1 MMSAVLHQG
10 MAIRSSRVLF
20 GFLTAFIVLSP
31 TAALPAAA
39 AAADGPPLLAFGIG
53 YYDVIDRDD
62 EAVDFRL
69 EYRSDVRLWILK
81 PWFGGEVTTDKAI
94 YGVAGLLVDLELS
107 DRWILTPSAGLGL
120 YYDGDGKDMGS
131 TVEFRTQIEIARR
144 FQAGSRLGFALSH
157 ISNANLDDTNPGT
170 EILSLYYAIP
180 LK

>member
-1 MMSAVLHQG
+1 MLRILG
-10 MAIRSSRVLF
+10 RGIPIRSSRVLF
-20 GFLTAFIVLSP
+20 GFLTSLVVLSP
-31 TAALPAAA
+31 VAQAPVTAAPPAEE
-39 AAADGPPLLAFGIG
+39 PPLLAFGVG
-53 YYDVIDRDD
+53 YYDMIDRDD
-62 EAVDFRL
+62 EAVDLRV

-94 YGVAGLLVDLELS
+94 YGVAGLLVDFELS

-120 YYDGDGKDMGS
+120 YYDGDGKDLGS

-144 FQAGSRLGFALSH
+144 FEDRSRFGFALSH

-180 LK
+180 LD